1 MTQPSKFK
9 VSENLNSTIPQM
21 DRVLIVDDDLM
32 IKVMLEDILHAHGY
46 QTYHA
51 SNGREAVRLV
61 KEHTPEIILMDIV
74 MPEMDGI
81 AACKAIRS
89 ATTLPIRPSIIMV
102 SNKSDKDAI
111 IEALEKG
118 ADDFITKPVDNM
130 ELIARIHAQSRT
142 RGFYREIYED
152 KKNLEMILD
161 VTKTISSMLKTEDV
175 LYTIVKRVADITGA
189 VRCSIVLISKEDIG
203 YVLASHESPTI
214 KEIKLD
220 LNKYPEIREALKS
233 KRPVV
238 IEDISRHPLMA
249 EVKDLVKDLDR
260 MNVLVL
266 PIIWEEEVIGT
277 LFLRTRRLGK
287 GFTEKDIN
295 LCQIIA
301 QSAYHAIKNARL
313 FEEVSKEKEEMKTLA
328 ITDSLTEVYNHN
340 FFYTRLEEEFN
351 RTVRYETP
359 ISLIMMDIDD
369 FKRIN
374 DTYGHRTGDHV
385 LKEVANMI
393 KKLVRKTDIV
403 ARYGGEEFSVIL
415 PHTNLLGAEE
425 EAERIR
431 EAISSHAYA
440 NLTKETITISLGVV
454 SYPSGKTIMNAGD
467 FVNLADTALYEA
479 KRSGKNK
486 VVVLGRK

>member
-89 ATTLPIRPSIIMV
+89 TTLPIRPSIIMV

-118 ADDFITKPVDNM
+118 ADDFITKPVDDM

-152 KKNLEMILD
+152 KKNLETILD
-161 VTKTISSMLKTEDV
+161 VTKTISSMLKTEEV

-220 LNKYPEIREALKS
+220 LNKYPEIREALKN

-238 IEDISRHPLMA
+238 VEDIPRHPLMA

-385 LKEVANMI
+385 LKEVADMI
-393 KKLVRKTDIV
+393 KKIVRKTDIV

-415 PHTNLLGAEE
+415 PHTNLDGAEE

>member
-89 ATTLPIRPSIIMV
+89 TTLPIRPSIIMV

-152 KKNLEMILD
+152 KKNLETILD
-161 VTKTISSMLKTEDV
+161 VTKTISSMLKTEEV

-220 LNKYPEIREALKS
+220 LNKYPEIREALKN

-238 IEDISRHPLMA
+238 VEDIPRHPLMA

-385 LKEVANMI
+385 LKEVADMI
-393 KKLVRKTDIV
+393 KKIVRKTDIV

-415 PHTNLLGAEE
+415 PHTNLDGAEE

>member
-89 ATTLPIRPSIIMV
+89 TTLPIRPSIIMV

-118 ADDFITKPVDNM
+118 ADDFITKPVDDM
-130 ELIARIHAQSRT
+130 ELIARIHAQSRI

-152 KKNLEMILD
+152 KKNLETIFD
-161 VTKTISSMLKTEDV
+161 VTKTISSMLKTEEV

-189 VRCSIVLISKEDIG
+189 VRCSIVLISQEDIG

-385 LKEVANMI
+385 LKEVADMI

-415 PHTNLLGAEE
+415 PHTNLDGAEE

>member
-1 MTQPSKFK
+1 MTQPSKTQDYK
-9 VSENLNSTIPQM
+9 NINSAKPQM

-32 IKVMLEDILHAHGY
+32 LKVMLEDILHAHGY

-89 ATTLPIRPSIIMV
+89 TTLPIRPSIIMV

-152 KKNLEMILD
+152 KKNLETILD
-161 VTKTISSMLKTEDV
+161 VTKTISSMLKTEEV

>member
-1 MTQPSKFK
+1 MTQPSKTQDYK
-9 VSENLNSTIPQM
+9 NINSAKPQM

-32 IKVMLEDILHAHGY
+32 LKVMLEDILHAHGY

-89 ATTLPIRPSIIMV
+89 TTLPIRPSIIMV

-152 KKNLEMILD
+152 KKNLETILD
-161 VTKTISSMLKTEDV
+161 VTKTISSMLKTEEV

-385 LKEVANMI
+385 LKEIADMI

-415 PHTNLLGAEE
+415 PHTNLDGAEE

>member
-1 MTQPSKFK
+1 
-9 VSENLNSTIPQM
+9 M

-89 ATTLPIRPSIIMV
+89 ITLPIRPSIIMV
-102 SNKSDKDAI
+102 SNNSDKDAI
-111 IEALEKG
+111 VEALEKG
-118 ADDFITKPVDNM
+118 ADDFIIKPIDGM
-130 ELIARIHAQSRT
+130 ELIARIHAQSRIKN
-142 RGFYREIYED
+142 FYREIYED
-152 KKNLEMILD
+152 KNNLEILLD
-161 VTKTISSMLKTEDV
+161 VIKTVCSTLNTEAV
-175 LYTIVKRVADITGA
+175 LYTIVNKVANITGA
-189 VRCSIVLISKEDIG
+189 VRCSIVLIAKGNIG
-203 YVLASHESPTI
+203 YVLASSENPTI
-214 KEIKLD
+214 KELKID

-233 KRPVV
+233 KEPVV
-238 IEDISRHPLMA
+238 VEDISRHPLMA
-249 EVKDLVKDLDR
+249 EVKDLVKDLDKI
-260 MNVLVL
+260 NVLIL
-266 PIIWEEEVIGT
+266 PIILEEEIIGT
-277 LFLRTRRLGK
+277 LFLRTRRPGK
-287 GFTEKDIN
+287 GFTEKDVN

-301 QSAYHAIKNARL
+301 QAACHAIKNARL
-313 FEEVSKEKEEMKTLA
+313 FEEVSKEKEDMKTLA
-328 ITDSLTEVYNHN
+328 ITDRLTEVYNHN

-351 RTVRYETP
+351 RATRYETP

-374 DTYGHRTGDHV
+374 DTHGHRTGDHV
-385 LKEVANMI
+385 LKEIANMI
-393 KKLVRKTDIV
+393 KMLVRKTDIV

-415 PHTNLLGAEE
+415 PHTNIDGAEE

-431 EAISSHAYA
+431 EAISSHVYA
-440 NLTKETITISLGVV
+440 NLTKEKMTMSFGVA

-479 KRSGKNK
+479 KRSGKNR
-486 VVVLGRK
+486 VVALGRK

>member
-1 MTQPSKFK
+1 MTQPSKTK
-9 VSENLNSTIPQM
+9 AYKDLNSAIPQM

-32 IKVMLEDILHAHGY
+32 LKVMFEDILHAHGY
-46 QTYHA
+46 KTYHA

-89 ATTLPIRPSIIMV
+89 ITLPVRPSIVVV
-102 SNKSDKDAI
+102 SNISDKDAI
-111 IEALEKG
+111 VEALEKG
-118 ADDFITKPVDNM
+118 ADDFIIKPIDGM
-130 ELIARIHAQSRT
+130 ELIARIHAQSRIKH
-142 RGFYREIYED
+142 FYMEICED
-152 KKNLEMILD
+152 KKNLETILD
-161 VTKTISSMLKTEDV
+161 VVNTVCSTLNTEAV
-175 LYTIVKRVADITGA
+175 LYTIVNKVANITGA
-189 VRCSIVLISKEDIG
+189 VRCSIVLIAKGNIG
-203 YVLASHESPTI
+203 YVLASSENPTV
-214 KEIKLD
+214 KELIID
-220 LNKYPEIREALKS
+220 LNKYPEIMEAIKS
-233 KRPVV
+233 KGPVV
-238 IEDISRHPLMA
+238 VEDISIHPLM
-249 EVKDLVKDLDR
+249 VKVKELVKDFHK
-260 MNVLVL
+260 MNVLIMPIVL
-266 PIIWEEEVIGT
+266 EEEIIGT
-277 LFLRTRRLGK
+277 LFLRTRRPGK

-301 QSAYHAIKNARL
+301 QAACHAIKNARL
-313 FEEVSKEKEEMKTLA
+313 FEEVSKEKEDMKALA
-328 ITDSLTEVYNHN
+328 ITDRLTEVYNHN
-340 FFYTRLEEEFN
+340 FFYTRLDDEFN
-351 RTVRYETP
+351 RASRYETP

-385 LKEVANMI
+385 LKEIADMI

-415 PHTNLLGAEE
+415 PHTNLSGAEE

-431 EAISSHAYA
+431 EAVSNHTYA
-440 NLTKETITISLGVV
+440 NLSEEIITMSFGVV

-467 FVNLADTALYEA
+467 FVNLADSALYEA

>member
-1 MTQPSKFK
+1 YK
-9 VSENLNSTIPQM
+9 NLNSTIPQM

-61 KEHTPEIILMDIV
+61 KEHTPEIILMDII

-161 VTKTISSMLKTEDV
+161 VTKTISSMLKTEEV

-385 LKEVANMI
+385 LKEVADMI